1 MTAKINKKITG
12 YRVKTETQESA
23 TPVAVQ
29 EPIGMHE
36 AIQRPEVL
44 LGSTYKI
51 KPPHLDNALYVT
63 INDIEIDGVRHPYEI
78 FLNSKNMEQFQW
90 VLSLT
95 RVISAVFRKGGDIK
109 FLATELKEVFDPK
122 GGYLKKGG
130 VYMPSLVAEIGYVLE
145 RHLKHIGQI
154 VDEKDQHME
163 AFIAKKREEV
173 MAYEEGEKAAY
184 PKRATLCSKCNTKAV
199 IIMDGCETC
208 LECGSS
214 KCG

>member
-1 MTAKINKKITG
+1 MTAVKINKKITG
-12 YRVKTETQESA
+12 YRVKSETQESA

-44 LGSTYKI
+44 HGSTYKI
-51 KPPHLDNALYVT
+51 KPPHLENALYVT
-63 INDIEIDGVRHPYEI
+63 INDIEIDGDRHPYEI

-130 VYMPSLVAEIGYVLE
+130 VYMPSLVAEIGHVLE

-163 AFIAKKREEV
+163 AFIAKKREEI
-173 MAYEEGEKAAY
+173 MGAETSEFPAH
-184 PKRATLCSKCNTKAV
+184 ATVCPKCNVKAV
-199 IIMDGCETC
+199 VKMDNCATC
-208 LECGSS
+208 LSCFEA